1 MEIESKQCVILVPP
15 CVTRDTSSAST
26 DASQNQLFYYGTH
39 HQYLHDITNADH
51 DDQKNRMV
59 SGGGRGSGGRVVC
72 RLQWLRKI
80 VENLLLP
87 TNKFLRKASNWNEN
101 SPSTT
106 RFFRVLR
113 LSGIISSPCPLS
125 LPFLTLP
132 EVFDITSNQNLQIRT
147 SPLGLLLNISRT
159 A

>member
-1 MEIESKQCVILVPP
+1 MILVPP
-15 CVTRDTSSAST
+15 CVTRDTSLAST
-26 DASQNQLFYYGTH
+26 DASQNQIFYYGTH

-72 RLQWLRKI
+72 SGYAKLSKI
-80 VENLLLP
+80 CYCQQINFYVKHLIG
-87 TNKFLRKASNWNEN
+87 TSEN

-132 EVFDITSNQNLQIRT
+132 EVFDITRNQNLQIRT

>member
-1 MEIESKQCVILVPP
+1 MILVPP
-15 CVTRDTSSAST
+15 CVTRDTSLAST
-26 DASQNQLFYYGTH
+26 DASQNQLFYCGTH

-59 SGGGRGSGGRVVC
+59 SGGGRGSGGKVVC
-72 RLQWLRKI
+72 SGYAKLSKI
-80 VENLLLP
+80 CYCQQINFYVKHLIG
-87 TNKFLRKASNWNEN
+87 TRTC
-101 SPSTT
+101 PSKT

-132 EVFDITSNQNLQIRT
+132 EVFDITRNQNLQIRT

>member
-15 CVTRDTSSAST
+15 CVTRDTSLAST
-26 DASQNQLFYYGTH
+26 DASQISFSTMELTINICMTSLMLIMMT
-39 HQYLHDITNADH
+39 
-51 DDQKNRMV
+51 KKKRMV

-72 RLQWLRKI
+72 SGHAKLSKK
-80 VENLLLP
+80 LLLP
-87 TNKFLRKASNWNEN
+87 TNQFLRKASGWNEN

-132 EVFDITSNQNLQIRT
+132 EVFDITRNQNLQIRT

>member
-15 CVTRDTSSAST
+15 CVTRDTSLAST

-51 DDQKNRMV
+51 DDLKNRMV

-72 RLQWLRKI
+72 SGHAKLSKK
-80 VENLLLP
+80 LLLP
-87 TNKFLRKASNWNEN
+87 TNQFLRKASGWNEN

-132 EVFDITSNQNLQIRT
+132 EVFDITRNQNLQIRT